1 MLQLL
6 DRNIVHIVIQSRFN
20 LNVIQYLSYFIP
32 SIKIKGPF
40 ISVDTKRIKTI
51 SKLVMTSQK
60 HVWVAET

>member
-40 ISVDTKRIKTI
+40 ISVDTKKKKMI

>member
-40 ISVDTKRIKTI
+40 ISVDTKKKMI